1 MGFDN
6 LWEKYGE
13 KKEPEKTAESPER
26 RQQEKKTVK
35 QQARSGQ
42 TVKKGAPVYKKSNPS
57 PPEYKAK
64 AADAKGKSTAAA
76 REKDSGPMP
85 GVFGTDTGNTGST
98 GNIGNTG
105 NIGERSRDTGTG
117 SPTPS
122 GRRSFDWGR
131 MRYWPWVD
139 IICITITAVMVIG
152 VLANF
157 EEVTT
162 ALFYALLPLLSN
174 LTVLL
179 LIVGLIAFV
188 IWWITRRPRRRW

>member
-13 KKEPEKTAESPER
+13 KKEPGKTAERPER

-35 QQARSGQ
+35 QQAGSGQ
-42 TVKKGAPVYKKSNPS
+42 TVKKAAPAYKKIDPS

-64 AADAKGKSTAAA
+64 AADAKAKSTAAA
-76 REKDSGPMP
+76 REKEASPML
-85 GVFGTDTGNTGST
+85 GVFGTDAGNTGST

-105 NIGERSRDTGTG
+105 NTGERSRDTGTR
-117 SPTPS
+117 SPVSS

-139 IICITITAVMVIG
+139 IICITITAVMVIS

-174 LTVLL
+174 LMALL